1 MKNIFLFSFLCIGL
15 MNAQNFPAEIHFSAD
30 GRIMYCG
37 GLAPL
42 SGFYN
47 KDSIKNIYLNFPQ
60 SNYWTL
66 LSNNYASET
75 NIHAEMIYDGVSYDS
90 VGVRFRGNT
99 SYTTIG
105 TSQKKSFSVE
115 TDFND
120 STLKV
125 MGYNDLKFNNGH
137 QDASF
142 MREVLFCRMAGR
154 HTPIAKANYVH
165 LYLNNQDW
173 GLYPNI
179 QSIDKSFLEE
189 WFLSNDGARFRA
201 TVDGGTTGGPNWGDG
216 TAAMNYLGSNLATY
230 QTYYTLKSNDL
241 ITDPWQSLVDACY
254 DLSTVTASNMDSL
267 LNIIDVDKVL
277 WHMAVENIFTD
288 NDSYILKGKM
298 DYMLYTESE
307 SGRTFSLEYDGN
319 STFQLG
325 QATSTNW
332 GPLKNAGNVNYPLL
346 NKLLNIPEWR
356 QRYLAHYRTIL
367 DETFTTA
374 NATSL
379 VNDFNSKIAALVAN
393 DPKKLYS
400 TAQYNT
406 EYPALINYV
415 TSRRNYLLTNTEI
428 AQIAPSIS
436 SAAFY
441 NSTMN
446 MYSEPNSGEVVNVK
460 ATVSSAAGIFAVTLY
475 YGTGIM
481 GTFSETAMFD
491 DGNHNDDAAG
501 DGIYGAQIPGYPA
514 TTLVRYYIEAQANT
528 TAKSASYLPT
538 GAEHDVFVY
547 TVQTQAAPNGVVI
560 NELMASNAS
569 SAQDETGAFADWIE
583 LYNNNASAV
592 DLSGFYLSDD
602 STNIAKWQFPTGTTI
617 AANGY
622 LILWADQ
629 DILDGPLHCNFKLS
643 AIGEEVILSDN
654 QLNLVDRIIFGP
666 QTTDLGYARIPN
678 GSGNFIIQA
687 PTFNANNEDNTATE
701 SLFQEVEISA
711 FPNPTGNNL
720 KVLISDLIE
729 KELLTVYNQLG
740 SVMLQQ
746 QAFNENSLDLT
757 HLPSGI
763 YLLRY
768 ADKVIKISKI

>member
-1 MKNIFLFSFLCIGL
+1 
-15 MNAQNFPAEIHFSAD
+15 
-30 GRIMYCG
+30 
-37 GLAPL
+37 
-42 SGFYN
+42 
-47 KDSIKNIYLNFPQ
+47 
-60 SNYWTL
+60 
-66 LSNNYASET
+66 
-75 NIHAEMIYDGVSYDS
+75 MIYDGVSYDS

-99 SYTTIG
+99 SYTTTG

-125 MGYNDLKFNNGH
+125 LGYNDLKFNNGH

-142 MREVLFCRMAGR
+142 MREVLYCRMASR

-179 QSIDKSFLEE
+179 QAIDKSFLEE

-201 TVDGGTTGGPNWGDG
+201 TVDGVSTGGPTWGDG
-216 TAAMNYLGSNLATY
+216 TAAMNYLGTNLATY

-241 ITDPWQSLVDACY
+241 IADPWQSLVDACY
-254 DLSTVTASNMDSL
+254 DLSTVTVANMDSL
-267 LNIIDVDKVL
+267 LNVIDIDKVL

-298 DYMLYTESE
+298 DYMLYTEPE
-307 SGRTFSLEYDGN
+307 TGRTFSLEYDGN
-319 STFQLG
+319 SSFQLG
-325 QATSTNW
+325 QASSTNW
-332 GPLKNAGNVNYPLL
+332 GPLKNVGNVNYPLL
-346 NKLLNIPEWR
+346 NKLITIPEWR

-367 DETFTTA
+367 NETFTTA
-374 NATSL
+374 NATAL
-379 VNDFNSKIAALVAN
+379 VNDLNSKIGALVAS

-406 EYPALINYV
+406 DYPALINYV
-415 TSRRNYLLTNTEI
+415 TSRRNYLLTNTEV
-428 AQIAPSIS
+428 AQSGPTI
-436 SAAFY
+436 SAAPFY
-441 NSTMN
+441 NSSMELYT
-446 MYSEPNSGEVVNVK
+446 EPNSGEAVNVK

-475 YGTGIM
+475 HGTGIM
-481 GTFSETAMFD
+481 GTFSETTMFD

-501 DGIYGAQIPGYPA
+501 DGVFGAQIPGYPA
-514 TTLVRYYIEAQANT
+514 TTLVRYYIEAQSNT
-528 TAKSASYLPT
+528 TAKSASYFPT

-547 TVQTQAAPNGVVI
+547 TVQSQAAPNGVVI

-583 LYNNNASAV
+583 LYNNNASPV

-602 STNIAKWQFPTGTTI
+602 STNIAKWQFPAGTTI
-617 AANGY
+617 GANGY

-643 AIGEEVILSDN
+643 ALGEEVILSDA
-654 QLNLVDRIIFGP
+654 QLNSVDRVIFGP

-678 GSGNFIIQA
+678 GSGNFIIQTH
-687 PTFNANNEDNTATE
+687 TFNANNEGNTAIEALTA
-701 SLFQEVEISA
+701 EIDMTA

-720 KVLISDLIE
+720 QVLISVLRDKEPLLI
-729 KELLTVYNQLG
+729 YSQLG
-740 SVMLQQ
+740 VLVLQQ
-746 QAFNENSLDLT
+746 QAYNDNSLDLT
-757 HLPSGI
+757 HFPTGI
-763 YLLRY
+763 YFLKY